1 MTTPASGFTSRIP
14 EPANRRKRRMVWKRW
29 ARRGLLLLFGSGLAT
44 AIALAWMPRPVPVE
58 IAQVQSGSLR
68 VTVDEDGQARV
79 KDRYVV
85 SAPLGG
91 SMGRIVLEP
100 GDVVPQGHVIA
111 SIVPAMPPLLDER
124 ARQSAEARLAS
135 ALAGQ
140 RQARAETERARA
152 ALEFAETDG
161 ARTRELYQRQS
172 VARATLDRALF
183 TERSARAEL
192 DSAKFAVKIAD
203 HEVEMTRAALRHIGA
218 PGRGAAD
225 RLEVTAPIAG
235 RVLKVLHES
244 EGVVQPSTPL
254 VELGD
259 PTALEIT
266 VDVLTSDAVS
276 IAPGAPVDVT
286 RWGGDPL
293 EGRVRSVE
301 PSAFT
306 RLSALGV
313 EEQRV
318 NVQIDLVSPRERWQR
333 LGDGYRV
340 EVQIV
345 VWEAERVAKV
355 PASAVFRRD
364 QGWAAFRVEAGVAGL
379 TPIEIGHRTSREVE
393 VVRGLEP
400 AMSVIVHPSDRV
412 ADGVKVAAQ

>member
-1 MTTPASGFTSRIP
+1 
-14 EPANRRKRRMVWKRW
+14 MVYKRW
-29 ARRGLLLLFGSGLAT
+29 LRRGLLLSFGAGLAL

-58 IAQVQSGSLR
+58 IAQVEAGSLR

-91 SMGRIVLEP
+91 SLGRIDLEP
-100 GDVVPQGHVIA
+100 GDAVGQGRVIA
-111 SIVPAMPPLLDER
+111 SIVPSMPPLLDER
-124 ARQSAEARLAS
+124 TRQGTEAQLAS
-135 ALAGQ
+135 ALAAQ
-140 RQARAETERARA
+140 RQARAQTERARA

-161 ARTRELYQRQS
+161 ARTRELFQRQS
-172 VARATLDRALF
+172 VARATFDRALF
-183 TERSARAEL
+183 AERTARAEL
-192 DSAKFAVKIAD
+192 DSSRFAAKIAD
-203 HEVEMTRAALRHIGA
+203 HEVEMARAALRHIGA
-218 PGRGAAD
+218 TRRGVAD

-244 EGVVQPSTPL
+244 EGVVQPGAPL

-259 PTALEIT
+259 PAALEIT
-266 VDVLTSDAVS
+266 VDVLTSDAVR
-276 IAPGAPVDVT
+276 IVPGARVDVT
-286 RWGGDPL
+286 RWGGDAL
-293 EGRVRSVE
+293 EGRVRRVE

-318 NVQIDLVSPRERWQR
+318 NVQIDLTSPRDRWQR

-340 EVQIV
+340 EVQIA
-345 VWEAERVAKV
+345 VWESERVAKV
-355 PASAVFRRD
+355 PASAVFRRG
-364 QGWAAFRVEAGVAGL
+364 QGWAAFRVEAGVARL

-393 VVRGLEP
+393 VVRGIEP
-400 AMSVIVHPSDRV
+400 GARVIVHPSDRV
-412 ADGVKVAAQ
+412 VEGVEVAQR